1 MTETSTGGR
10 TEPTPVTSTSGERY
24 VYFMPDHGFGPG
36 RDDSVSLGALW
47 DTLWNGKW
55 IVIAVTMLFAAAS
68 VTYALLATEW
78 YRAEVLLAPADAKS
92 TTPLPGQLEGLAALA
107 GVSVGGRDMAEAV
120 AVLRSR
126 EFAREF
132 IEENGLLQVLFSDEW
147 DSSRG
152 QWKEDDPAKWP
163 DVRDAVKR
171 FRERILIVRE
181 DRKTGHVTLIVEW
194 TDAETAAE
202 WATNLVKRLNASLR
216 NQAIEEGETNIEF
229 LRSELSQ
236 TNLVTLQ
243 QSIGRLLDSE
253 LQKLMLARG
262 NEEFAVKVL
271 DPAHV
276 PKQRSRPRRTVIA
289 MVGTMAGG
297 ILAVVGVVLFGASH
311 GHLSRFSEVVGKAA
325 N

>member
-1 MTETSTGGR
+1 MTEASSGGR
-10 TEPTPVTSTSGERY
+10 SEPALVTSTSGERY
-24 VYFMPDHGFGPG
+24 VYVIPEHGFGPV

-47 DTLWNGKW
+47 QILWKGKW
-55 IVIAVTMLFAAAS
+55 IVIAVTILFAASS

-92 TTPLPGQLEGLAALA
+92 TPALSGQLGGLAALA
-107 GVSVGGRDMAEAV
+107 GVSVGGRDTAEAV

-132 IEENGLLQVLFSDEW
+132 IEENGLLPVLFSDEW
-147 DSSRG
+147 DSDRG
-152 QWKEDDPAKWP
+152 QWKEVDASKWP
-163 DVRDAVKR
+163 DVRDAVRR
-171 FRERILIVRE
+171 FRETILTVRE

-194 TDAETAAE
+194 TDADTAAA
-202 WATNLVKRLNASLR
+202 WATALVRRLNASLR
-216 NQAIEEGETNIEF
+216 NQAIQESETNIEF

-276 PKQRSRPRRTVIA
+276 PKQRSRPRRAVIA
-289 MVGTMAGG
+289 ILGTIAGG
-297 ILAVVGVVLFGASH
+297 LLAVVGVVLFGASR
-311 GHLSRFSEVVGKAA
+311 GDLSRSSEVAGKAA